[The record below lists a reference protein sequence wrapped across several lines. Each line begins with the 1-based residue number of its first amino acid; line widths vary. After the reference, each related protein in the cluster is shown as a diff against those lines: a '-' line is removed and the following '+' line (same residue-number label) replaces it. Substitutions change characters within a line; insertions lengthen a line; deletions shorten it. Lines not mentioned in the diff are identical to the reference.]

1 MIHPPPT
8 KVLLATTLQP
18 LVVQRRALGAWGEAD

>member
-1 MIHPPPT
+1 MIYTTPT

-18 LVVQRRALGAWGEAD
+18 LAGSCQGRWRMEPS